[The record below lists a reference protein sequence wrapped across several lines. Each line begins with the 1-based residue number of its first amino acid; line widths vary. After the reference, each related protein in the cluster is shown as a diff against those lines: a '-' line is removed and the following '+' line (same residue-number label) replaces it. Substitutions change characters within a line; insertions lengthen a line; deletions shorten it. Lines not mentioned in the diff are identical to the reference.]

1 MNRTAKFAAM
11 LLVLVMAGAPVMAC
25 MIPAGG
31 LSAEE
36 DACCREMGPQCGSDQ
51 MPSSHSC
58 CKTVASSAQLSL
70 IRTPFDLQHLYL
82 VIYLPEQTVS
92 ARTISGRVF
101 AAFATYDHSPPEASV
116 PSPDILRI

>member
-25 MIPAGG
+25 MVPAGG
-31 LSAEE
+31 LNAEE

-70 IRTPFDLQHLYL
+70 IRTAFDLQHLYL

-101 AAFATYDHSPPEASV
+101 AAFATHDHSPPEASV